1 MKIRLMACT
10 VLLIGIATGMNAQQS
25 RSSREILQ
33 RAAASVNGRDIVT
46 AVHVYQGS
54 VTEAS
59 HTHPGD
65 LSGYVLEGTLTLFQQ
80 GLPTQTF
87 NACQTFFVPAGIRH
101 HMVSAGDARLV
112 ATYFV
117 EQDKPLAAG
126 AN

>member
-1 MKIRLMACT
+1 MKIRVMACA
-10 VLLIGIATGMNAQQS
+10 VLMIGIAVGVNAQQG

-33 RAAASVNGRDIVT
+33 RSAASVDGREIVT
-46 AVHVYQGS
+46 AVHICRGS
-54 VTEAS
+54 VSEAS

-65 LSGYVLEGTLTLFQQ
+65 LSGYVLEGTLTLVRQ
-80 GLPTQTF
+80 GIPDLTLT
-87 NACQTFFVPAGIRH
+87 AGQTFFVAAGIRH

-117 EQDKPLAAG
+117 EKDKPLAVG